1 MIRSYLVSVL
11 LAAAAATAVPAH
23 AADKLKSGTFDPP
36 RMAPQIA
43 QKAADGK
50 DFALDKLRGKVVVL
64 EFGYAS
70 CADVCP
76 VSLALLKQARERL
89 GPLRDKLQVVFVTV
103 DPQRDTAPKLKAYLE
118 QFDPGFVGLT
128 GSEEQMAAIRKAY
141 GITAT
146 KKMVEGSKTEYTMG
160 HSSYLYFID
169 PQGRL
174 RALMPFGRQAD
185 DIVHDVTLL
194 ANEQT
199 RK

>member
-1 MIRSYLVSVL
+1 M
-11 LAAAAATAVPAH
+11 LALSLALAGFAQ

-43 QKAADGK
+43 QKAADGR

-89 GPLRDKLQVVFVTV
+89 GPLADRLQVVFITV
-103 DPQRDTAPKLKAYLE
+103 DPQRDTAPKLKGYLE
-118 QFDPGFVGLT
+118 QFDKSFIGLT
-128 GSEEQMAAIRKAY
+128 GTEEQMAAIRKAY
-141 GITAT
+141 GISAT

-169 PQGRL
+169 PQGKL
-174 RALMPFGRQAD
+174 RALMPFGRPAD

-194 ANEQT
+194 AQGQ
-199 RK
+199 

>member
-1 MIRSYLVSVL
+1 MIQRSLFVLL
-11 LAAAAATAVPAH
+11 LAAAGLAH

-43 QKAADGK
+43 QKAADGQ
-50 DFALDKLRGKVVVL
+50 DFALDKFRGKVVVL
-64 EFGYAS
+64 EFGYTS

-89 GPLRDKLQVVFVTV
+89 GPLAGKLQVVFVTV
-103 DPQRDTAPKLKAYLE
+103 DPQRDTGPKLKAYLE
-118 QFDPGFVGLT
+118 QFDPSFIGLT
-128 GSEEQMAAIRKAY
+128 GSEAQMAAIRSAY

-146 KKMVEGSKTEYTMG
+146 KKMVEGSKTAYTMG

-174 RALMPFGRQAD
+174 RALMPFGRPAD

-194 ANEQT
+194 AQG
-199 RK
+199 K

>member
-1 MIRSYLVSVL
+1 MIRPYLFAML
-11 LAAAAATAVPAH
+11 LAASGFAH

-36 RMAPQIA
+36 RVAPQIA

-50 DFALDKLRGKVVVL
+50 DFALDKYRGKVVVL
-64 EFGYAS
+64 EFGYTS

-76 VSLALLKQARERL
+76 VSLALLKQAREKL
-89 GPLRDKLQVVFVTV
+89 GALGEKLQVVFVTV

-118 QFDPGFVGLT
+118 QFDKSFVGLT
-128 GSEEQMAAIRKAY
+128 GTEGQMAAIRKAY
-141 GITAT
+141 GISAT
-146 KKMVEGSKTEYTMG
+146 RKMVEGSKTEYTMG

-174 RALMPFGRQAD
+174 RALMPFGRPAD

-194 ANEQT
+194 ANGQ
-199 RK
+199 

>member
-1 MIRSYLVSVL
+1 MMRQLLLV
-11 LAAAAATAVPAH
+11 LALATAAGQAG

-36 RMAPQIA
+36 RMAPQIV

-50 DFALDKLRGKVVVL
+50 EFALDKQRGKVVVL
-64 EFGYAS
+64 EFGYTS

-89 GPLRDKLQVVFVTV
+89 GPLRDKLQVVFITV

-118 QFDPGFVGLT
+118 QFDASFVGLT
-128 GSEEQMAAIRKAY
+128 GTEEQLAAIRKAY
-141 GITAT
+141 GISAS

-169 PQGRL
+169 PQGKL
-174 RALMPFGRQAD
+174 RALMPFGRPAD
-185 DIVHDVTLL
+185 DIVHDVTVL
-194 ANEQT
+194 AKEQAG
-199 RK
+199 K

>member
-1 MIRSYLVSVL
+1 MIRLLL
-11 LAAAAATAVPAH
+11 LALSFALAGFAQ

-50 DFALDKLRGKVVVL
+50 DFALDKHRGKVVVL

-89 GPLRDKLQVVFVTV
+89 GPLGGKLQVVFVTV

-118 QFDPGFVGLT
+118 QFDKSFIGLT
-128 GSEEQMAAIRKAY
+128 GTEEQMAAIRKAY
-141 GITAT
+141 GISAT
-146 KKMVEGSKTEYTMG
+146 KKMVEGSTTEYTMG

-169 PQGRL
+169 PQGKL
-174 RALMPFGRQAD
+174 RALMPFGRPAD

-194 ANEQT
+194 AQGQ
-199 RK
+199 

>member
-1 MIRSYLVSVL
+1 MIRPLL
-11 LAAAAATAVPAH
+11 LALSFALAGLAQ

-50 DFALDKLRGKVVVL
+50 DFALDKYRGKVVVL

-89 GPLRDKLQVVFVTV
+89 GPLGGKLQVVFVTV
-103 DPQRDTAPKLKAYLE
+103 DPQRDTAPKLRAYLE
-118 QFDPGFVGLT
+118 QFDKSFIGLT
-128 GSEEQMAAIRKAY
+128 GTEEQMAAIRKAY
-141 GITAT
+141 GISAT

-169 PQGRL
+169 PQGKL
-174 RALMPFGRQAD
+174 RALMPFGRPAD

-194 ANEQT
+194 AQGQ
-199 RK
+199 